1 MHPSSTASERPNRLW
16 ALGMLLLLILGVLL
30 RLNDLHDAPLD
41 FHPTRQ
47 LHNALVARSI
57 YYRWLPDVE
66 PEKREAA
73 IAFGNAVGQYE
84 PPLIETLVALT
95 YYGIG
100 REDIAVAR
108 LWETFFW
115 MLGGVALAAI
125 IRRYLSPWAALGS
138 LAYYLVLPFA
148 VQASR
153 SFQPDPLMT
162 SLFVTGLYFLFRWAE
177 TPRWKWAILAG
188 LLLGLATLVKIVIAF
203 LVAGAAIALV
213 WYVYGK
219 RFWKSPLVWG
229 MALLMIAPSL
239 TYYVLAHADR
249 ASEYFSFWTLDL
261 LFLITDTKFYARWL
275 AFIGSLFGLT
285 LFFLS
290 LAGTMLAPARLRA
303 ALTGLWIGYFLYG
316 LTLPFQAYTHSYYHL
331 QLVPLLA
338 LGLAPMFDLLVTRL
352 AREPRFWQAAFLMLA
367 AFVIGYHAYVARSIL
382 VAEDFR
388 AEAKTWEQIGRALP
402 KGKLIALTQDYGY
415 RLMYWG
421 WRKAELWPFQTALS
435 ALRGSKSPAESFAE
449 RTAGKD
455 YFLVT
460 AFGEFERQPELK
472 QILSRYRIVL
482 QGDGFILYDLHQP
495 TNP

>member
-1 MHPSSTASERPNRLW
+1 MQFSSTAPGNSNRLW
-16 ALGMLLLLILGVLL
+16 AAGMLLLLILGVLL
-30 RLNDLHDAPLD
+30 RLNDIHDAPLD

-57 YYRWLPDVE
+57 YYRLLPDAE
-66 PEKREAA
+66 PQRREAA
-73 IAFGNAVGQYE
+73 IAFGSAVGQYE
-84 PPLIETLVALT
+84 PPLIESLVALT

-100 REDIAVAR
+100 REDLAAAR

-115 MLGGVALAAI
+115 TLGGVALAAI

-138 LAYYLVLPFA
+138 LAYYMVLPFA

-162 SLFVTGLYFLFRWAE
+162 SLLIIGLYFLFRWAE

-188 LLLGLATLVKIVIAF
+188 LLLGIATLVKIVIAF

-213 WYVYGK
+213 WSVYGR
-219 RFWKSPLVWG
+219 RFWKSPFVWG

-239 TYYVLAHADR
+239 GYYVLAHAGR

-261 LFLITDTKFYARWL
+261 LFLITDTKFYSRWL
-275 AFIGSLFGLT
+275 AFLGSLFGLT
-285 LFFLS
+285 VFFLS
-290 LAGTMLAPARLRA
+290 LAGTLLAPPRLRA
-303 ALTGLWIGYFLYG
+303 GLTGLWIGYFLYG

-331 QLVPLLA
+331 QMVPLLA
-338 LGLAPMFDLLVTRL
+338 LGLAPLFDLLAARL
-352 AREPRFWQAAFLMLA
+352 SREPRPWQAAFLTLA
-367 AFVIGYHAYVARSIL
+367 VFVIGYHAYVARSIL
-382 VAEDFR
+382 AAEDFR
-388 AEAKTWEQIGRALP
+388 AEAEVWQQIGEALP
-402 KGKLIALTQDYGY
+402 QGKIIALTQDYGY

-421 WRKAELWPFQTALS
+421 WRKAELWPLQTALS
-435 ALRGSKSPAESFAE
+435 ELRGNKSPAESFAE

-460 AFGEFERQPELK
+460 AFGELERQADLK
-472 QILSRYRIVL
+472 QILSRYRIAA

-495 TNP
+495 ITP